1 MRIVLSERERQVVRL
16 ISLGCT
22 VEESAKILGLSP
34 NTVDNHK
41 SRAMAKLGVD
51 KTALLVRRAIKQR
64 ISPLN
69 DRLTALEKRKRG
81 KKRDGWND

>member
-1 MRIVLSERERQVVRL
+1 MRIALSERERQVVRL
-16 ISLGCT
+16 ISLGCS
-22 VEESAKILGLSP
+22 VAEAAKILGLSP

-41 SRAMAKLGVD
+41 SRAMAKLGVE
-51 KTALLVRRAIKQR
+51 KTALLVRRAIKHR

-69 DRLTALEKRKRG
+69 DKLTAAEKRKRG

>member
-41 SRAMAKLGVD
+41 SRAMSKLGVD

-69 DRLTALEKRKRG
+69 DRLTATEKRKRG

>member
-1 MRIVLSERERQVVRL
+1 MRDALSARERQVVRL

-22 VEESAKILGLSP
+22 VDETAKVLGLSP

-64 ISPLN
+64 ITKLN
-69 DRLTALEKRKRG
+69 DHLTPSEKRKSGR
-81 KKRDGWND
+81 KNDGWN

>member
-41 SRAMAKLGVD
+41 SRAMARLGVD

-69 DRLTALEKRKRG
+69 DRLTLSEKRKRG

>member
-41 SRAMAKLGVD
+41 SRAMSKLGVD

-69 DRLTALEKRKRG
+69 DRLTAAEKRKRG

>member
-69 DRLTALEKRKRG
+69 DRLTASEKRKRG